1 MANTVPLRI
10 LIIDDDAQVQK
21 SLAFVLR
28 MTGHEVLA
36 ATTAAQGLALCAAQP
51 PQLVFIDMVM
61 PGGLGADAVADL
73 RALDPRLYIV
83 AMSGSVE
90 GGHNNLLAQARAN
103 GADETLGKPF
113 DFDQVERLLTEV
125 TARAAARD

>member
-1 MANTVPLRI
+1 MANAAPLRI
-10 LIIDDDAQVQK
+10 LIIDDDAHVQK
-21 SLAFVLR
+21 SLAFVLK
-28 MTGHEVLA
+28 MMGHEIHT
-36 ATTAAQGLALCAAQP
+36 ATSAAQGLEQSAAQR

-61 PGGLGADAVADL
+61 PGGLGADIIADL
-73 RALDPRLYIV
+73 RGLDPRLYIV

-125 TARAAARD
+125 AKRRAAPG